1 MAMKKGDE
9 LLKEVF
15 GVSGKVALITG
26 ATGGFG
32 HTAAMALA
40 MLGVKIMATGRDKDK
55 LKSLVDAIGQ
65 EGGEAA
71 YSVGSP
77 IKLEDVK
84 KVVKDTVDRFG
95 RIEIL
100 ITAAGASKPN
110 PIVEQTEEEWDM
122 VMDANVKGTWLFC
135 REAGRVMID
144 QGKGGKVIL
153 LGSARGELGMANY
166 TAYSP
171 SKGAVHLL
179 AKSLGCEWGKYGIN
193 VNAIAPTVFRTALTQ
208 WMFDDDAFYKNFLRR
223 IPLGRLGEPEDF
235 IGTVVFLSSKASDF
249 LTGAIICADGGYT
262 AG

>member
-9 LLKEVF
+9 FLKEIF

-40 MLGVKIMATGRDKDK
+40 MLDVKVMATGREEDK
-55 LKSLVDAIGQ
+55 LKSLVDSIVQ
-65 EGGEAA
+65 EGGKAA
-71 YSVGSP
+71 YSAGSP

-84 KVVKDTVDRFG
+84 KVVKDTVERFG
-95 RIEIL
+95 RIDIL

-144 QGKGGKVIL
+144 RGQGGKVIL

-208 WMFDDDAFYKNFLRR
+208 WMFDDQAFYKNFLRR
-223 IPLGRLGEPEDF
+223 IPMGRLGEPEDF

-249 LTGAIICADGGYT
+249 LTGAIISVDGGYT